1 MVSYERVDPAQ
12 WEEVDPVELAL
23 DEPVPPSIW
32 QRMQQRPLLTG
43 AALLGAVTLI
53 FSVVWLV
60 AYLKRPP
67 KCVEYQDIDCSAIV
81 LERTVQFRVPSG
93 EDDTASR
100 STTLNLNY
108 PQAEV
113 LDWLRLLA
121 ISRRPDGT
129 LPIKALIDSA
139 SADLSRAPACFE
151 VANCQAI
158 PSTADID
165 YDGISGQVGVTT
177 SGQVRTV
184 SLASNAMASP
194 VYTTWG
200 RIAIEPASLVTAT
213 AVFDEIHLITNSK
226 ELRPDLLEVAAQ
238 FRAELL
244 DADIAIRVRV
254 FPEANS
260 RSSSIAAARVIIAPS
275 ATSLRADGSEVFL
288 ELQSVKREVVW
299 RASYSASIEH
309 VIDAARRRILSNQ
322 KSVIIVDCQQH
333 QVTESANSI
342 AFGGD
347 VEVMCYGSPRFEEFS
362 AASSRDVK
370 WMLISSQ
377 REAEIVGALVPAIE
391 ALPLLVLRL

>member
-1 MVSYERVDPAQ
+1 MISYERVDPTQ

-23 DEPVPPSIW
+23 DEPVPPSVW
-32 QRMQQRPLLTG
+32 QRMQQRPVLTG
-43 AALLGAVTLI
+43 AVLLGAVTLVV
-53 FSVVWLV
+53 SVFWLIG
-60 AYLKRPP
+60 YLNRPP
-67 KCVEYQDIDCSAIV
+67 KCVEYQNIDCSAIV

-121 ISRRPDGT
+121 MSRQSDGT
-129 LPIKALIDSA
+129 MPVAALIDNA
-139 SADLSRAPACFE
+139 SADFSRAPACSG
-151 VANCQAI
+151 VVNCLAI
-158 PSTADID
+158 SGTSDVD
-165 YDGISGQVGVTT
+165 YDGISGQVGITT

-184 SLASNAMASP
+184 SLASSSQASP
-194 VYTTWG
+194 VITAWG
-200 RIAIEPASLVTAT
+200 RIAIAPTPLLTAA

-226 ELRPDLLEVAAQ
+226 EQRPALLEVAAE
-238 FRAELL
+238 FREELRE
-244 DADIAIRVRV
+244 AGISIRVRV
-254 FPEANS
+254 LAEANS
-260 RSSSIAAARVIIAPS
+260 RSSSIAAARIITAPS
-275 ATSLRADGSEVFL
+275 LTSLRADGSEVFL
-288 ELQSVKREVVW
+288 ELQSAEREIVW

-322 KSVIIVDCQQH
+322 KSVIVVDCQQH

-362 AASSRDVK
+362 AASSPDVK

-377 REAEIVGALVPAIE
+377 RETEIVGALVPAIE